1 MNEKDSSRESPLCG
15 RAAEADFGE
24 LRYLNAARLKA
35 GAHYTGNSRKREL
48 FLSAAADKRAAATLL
63 KTKSIG
69 FVFTKARPRWLTRL
83 NVSLNL

>member
-35 GAHYTGNSRKREL
+35 GAHYTGIRSKREL
-48 FLSAAADKRAAATLL
+48 YLSENCRVQRSVTRFADNRATVYF
-63 KTKSIG
+63 S
-69 FVFTKARPRWLTRL
+69 KAQPC
-83 NVSLNL
+83 